1 MTQEQEESKNK
12 INLLLNV
19 INTTIKIPKFSQTMV
34 KGKPTEQPN
43 GNFEISLLNNQE
55 VEVLKSRVLNELCVI
70 YPDLAAKAPEVEV
83 KEDPAQTKLEL
94 TETTE

>member
-34 KGKPTEQPN
+34 KGRPTEQPN

-70 YPDLAAKAPEVEV
+70 YPDLKAKEEP